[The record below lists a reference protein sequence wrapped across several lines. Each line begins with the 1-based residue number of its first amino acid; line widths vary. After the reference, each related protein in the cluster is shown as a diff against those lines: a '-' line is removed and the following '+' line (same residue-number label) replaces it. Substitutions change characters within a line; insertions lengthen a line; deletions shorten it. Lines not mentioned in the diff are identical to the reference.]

1 MSSSKVYS
9 YHELVKRIL
18 DYDSRFEIKHGGKH
32 PKIYHPDVNGS
43 KRSFPIPFHGK
54 NKSVPRGYYKEIVR
68 RFNLPSDF
76 FD

>member
-9 YHELVKRIL
+9 HHELVRKIL
-18 DYDSRFEIKHGGKH
+18 DCDSRFEIRHWERH
-32 PKIYHPDVNGS
+32 PKIYHPDVDGS

-54 NKSVPRGYYKEIVR
+54 NKSVPKGCYKKIVR